1 MAVALMSLHNTIR
14 DSSDANGLNWSAL
27 GDESPAVQSAR
38 RKREAELL
46 ASMNAEPAEDVSRI
60 KRFCDDPASLMWIG
74 YQAWLSR

>member
-46 ASMNAEPAEDVSRI
+46 ASMDVEPAEDDSRM
-60 KRFCDDPASLMWIG
+60 KGFRDDLAPWMWID
-74 YQAWLSR
+74 YQA